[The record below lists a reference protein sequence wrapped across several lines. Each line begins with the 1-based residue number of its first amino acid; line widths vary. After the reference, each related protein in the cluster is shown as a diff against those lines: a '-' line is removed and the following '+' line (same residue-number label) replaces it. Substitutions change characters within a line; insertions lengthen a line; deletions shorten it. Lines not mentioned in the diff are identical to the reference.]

1 MTAEQL
7 KDMTPEEIAA
17 LITNQEKDIESLTA
31 ERDSF
36 SEENEKLLKEKED
49 AAKELAE
56 TKKLNFTLAR
66 QTSRDEK
73 SAEELLNEM
82 FK

>member
-49 AAKELAE
+49 AAKELQE

-66 QTSRDEK
+66 QTSRAEK
-73 SAEELLNEM
+73 SAEELLNDM